1 MTAKLIRET
10 AKELAGAYYE
20 ENARSERFRHFWP
33 NVKTFIARNWP
44 SFGEL
49 AMTILTD
56 MLRRK
61 ESEVP
66 ETMKAAIYEALQEN
80 AQEAAKR
87 RPEKVGRGPM
97 MLRPDQPGTMEQHLF
112 WRK

>member
-10 AKELAGAYYE
+10 AKELAGAYWE
-20 ENARSERFRHFWP
+20 DNHTERFRKFWP
-33 NVKTFIARNWP
+33 SVETFIGRNWP

-66 ETMKAAIYEALQEN
+66 VTMKDMIVEALEQN
-80 AQEAAKR
+80 AKEAVHR

-97 MLRPDQPGTMEQHLF
+97 MLRPDRPGTMEQHLF

>member
-1 MTAKLIRET
+1 
-10 AKELAGAYYE
+10 
-20 ENARSERFRHFWP
+20 
-33 NVKTFIARNWP
+33 
-44 SFGEL
+44 
-49 AMTILTD
+49 

-66 ETMKAAIYEALQEN
+66 VTMKDMIVEALEQN
-80 AQEAAKR
+80 AKEAVHR

-97 MLRPDQPGTMEQHLF
+97 MLRPDRPGTMEQHLF